1 MRDERTRNDSTYP
14 TISSMQNLVSD
25 LGDISL
31 TRPDT
36 HFDARNE
43 DNLIVSKITGVLPGE
58 DTNDVVVKA
67 QLDLKRDTTARDSN
81 IRNSTNNTAISC
93 DTDRYISIKS
103 NGNKIA
109 DILEDEVNQGCTL
122 STSKR
127 LNLVATQPITLY
139 HNSAGGLINMK
150 YTDSGNTTTPG

>member
-1 MRDERTRNDSTYP
+1 MAQPTYKLRGDHVATVQHMRDERTRNDSTYP
-14 TISSMQNLVSD
+14 TIASMQNLVSD

-43 DNLIVSKITGVLPGE
+43 DGLIVSKITGVLPAT

-67 QLDLKRDTTARDSN
+67 QLDLKRDTSARDPN

-109 DILEDEVNQGCTL
+109 DIIEDEVNQGFTL
-122 STSKR
+122 LTNNKR
-127 LNLVATQPITLY
+127 LNLVSTQP
-139 HNSAGGLINMK
+139 
-150 YTDSGNTTTPG
+150 